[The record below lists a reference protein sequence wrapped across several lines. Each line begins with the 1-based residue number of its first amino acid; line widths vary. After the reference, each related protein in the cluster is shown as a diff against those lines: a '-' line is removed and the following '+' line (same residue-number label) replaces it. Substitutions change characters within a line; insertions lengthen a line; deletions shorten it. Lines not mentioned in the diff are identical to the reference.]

1 MIADLRVD
9 KEARKAFFNTLE
21 KEMEDHALMCCA
33 IQNSSPFEEEERTDL
48 GLVKG
53 HAYGITAVKKIDLH
67 ENKFLKMF
75 KEKKHLYLVRL
86 QNPWGK
92 KEWKG
97 EFSDKA
103 TSLPPSYYSSCN

>member
-1 MIADLRVD
+1 MNAMIADLRVD

-33 IQNSSPFEEEERTDL
+33 IQVLILWFLEKILLILLFFPFFQNSSPFEEEERTDL

-75 KEKKHLYLVRL
+75 K
-86 QNPWGK
+86 
-92 KEWKG
+92 
-97 EFSDKA
+97 
-103 TSLPPSYYSSCN
+103 